1 VRGAEPGRRVRRH
14 DDGHRSDEAKSRREA
29 STRTV
34 SPRRSL
40 PARRLRAVLS
50 TAELCGAWRG

>member
-50 TAELCGAWRG
+50 TAELCGA